1 MLTELAVS
9 DLGVISSVR
18 LELGPGMTALTGET
32 GAGKTLLVQA
42 LALLSGA
49 RADSSAVR
57 PGAAE
62 ALVQARLVGPGGGD
76 HLFDPDDPLAGED
89 SLSGG
94 RASLR
99 DEQMPLLEDHEERP
113 DEEELVLARAVSATG
128 RSRAW
133 IGARMATA
141 AQLASVAAPRLELH
155 GQHAYQRLFAPAAQR
170 EALDH
175 FAGIDLAPLRQAE
188 SSLAAVREALA
199 RLGGDEQARRRELDL
214 LEYQLAE
221 IGAVAPADPEEDQRL
236 ASEEALLAE
245 ASAHREAA
253 LDALA
258 ALGGADMVQVAL
270 EELAS
275 AAEPVEEDAPSYE
288 AARRHARGSA
298 RAEGRVGVAGSG
310 RPTGRAAVE
319 ALADGLAALGEAPP
333 LAEIA
338 ARVRDVAAVLEDL
351 LAELRSR
358 LSSLVD
364 DPARLAAVQARR
376 RDLAQLCRKYGP
388 TLPEVLAFA
397 AATSAAL
404 ESLRADAERAD
415 ALEAGLVAA
424 EAALAAEEEAVRA
437 ARAAAAPVLAEA
449 VQSQLRPLALGQAA
463 FRVEVAGR
471 AGRDVSF
478 LLAANPGD
486 PPLPLQRV
494 ASGGELARVMLALR
508 LVLSGGPPTMVFDEV
523 DAGVGGEAAL
533 AVGAA
538 LARLAR
544 TRQVLVVTHLAQ
556 VAAFADAQVALRKD
570 LASGRA
576 ETVAEPVQGPARLAE
591 LARMLSGHPDSAT
604 ARRHAAELLAAAE
617 VHQRDGLLR

>member
-42 LALLSGA
+42 LALLAGA
-49 RADSSAVR
+49 RADSAAVR

-62 ALVQARLVGPGGGD
+62 ALVQARLVGPGA
-76 HLFDPDDPLAGED
+76 P
-89 SLSGG
+89 G
-94 RASLR
+94 RLVEAR
-99 DEQMPLLEDHEERP
+99 KGPAEG
-113 DEEELVLARAVSATG
+113 EELVLARSVSANG
-128 RSRAW
+128 RSRGW
-133 IGARMATA
+133 IGARMASA
-141 AQLASVAAPRLELH
+141 AQLAEVAAPRLELH
-155 GQHAYQRLFAPAAQR
+155 GQHAYQRLFLPAAQR

-175 FAGIDLAPLRQAE
+175 FAGIDLAPLRRAE
-188 SSLAAVREALA
+188 SRRSELRDAL
-199 RLGGDEQARRRELDL
+199 RRVGGDGQARRRELEL

-221 IGAVAPADPEEDQRL
+221 VEGVAPAGPEEDQRL
-236 ASEEALLAE
+236 AREEELLAE
-245 ASAHREAA
+245 ASAYREAA

-258 ALGGADMVQVAL
+258 ALAGADVAELAL

-275 AAEPVEEDAPSYE
+275 AAEPVEHQAFSLE
-288 AARRHARGSA
+288 SA
-298 RAEGRVGVAGSG
+298 RSRPLGRARPDGRLGGGPSG
-310 RPTGRAAVE
+310 RPTGRPAVD
-319 ALADGLAALGEAPP
+319 ALADAVAALDEAPP
-333 LAEIA
+333 LAELA
-338 ARVRDVAAVLEDL
+338 VRARDVAAALDDL
-351 LAELRSR
+351 AAELRGR
-358 LSSLVD
+358 LAALVD

-388 TLPEVLAFA
+388 TLAEVLAFA
-397 AATSAAL
+397 ATTRAAL
-404 ESLRADAERAD
+404 ASLRADAERAGS
-415 ALEAGLVAA
+415 LESELGAA
-424 EAALAAEEEAVRA
+424 EAALAAEEEAVGA

-449 VQSQLRPLALGQAA
+449 VQSQLRPLALGQAR
-463 FRVEVAGR
+463 FRVAVAGR

-486 PPLPLQRV
+486 PVLPLQRV

-533 AVGAA
+533 AVGRA
-538 LARLAR
+538 LALLAR
-544 TRQVLVVTHLAQ
+544 SRQVLVVTHLAQ
-556 VAAFADAQVALRKD
+556 VAAFADTQVALRKD
-570 LASGRA
+570 LAGGRA
-576 ETVAEPVQGPARLAE
+576 ETVAEPAQGHARLAE

-617 VHQRDGLLR
+617 IHRREGSLR